1 MKTTFIILISAVIG
15 LMILALSQGLD
26 TFSSGLRISW
36 LRLIRFL
43 PVMVVAM
50 LITGFTDVLLPKAL
64 VERWLSDASGWRGI
78 GLGYLA
84 GVLTP
89 GAGLIGLPL
98 VGTLY
103 KAGVGPSVLVTYM
116 TSMTT
121 MSLMRIP
128 LELGFCGWQL
138 TSLRLTVSF
147 VLPILAGFLANFVSP
162 WFIKVGI

>member
-1 MKTTFIILISAVIG
+1 MKTTFAILISAVIG
-15 LMILALSQGLD
+15 LMILALSQGFD
-26 TFSSGLRISW
+26 TFTLGLRTS
-36 LRLIRFL
+36 LQQLTRFL
-43 PVMVVAM
+43 PVVMVAM
-50 LITGFTDVLLPKAL
+50 LISGFTDVLLPKAL

-121 MSLMRIP
+121 ISLMRIP

-138 TSLRLTVSF
+138 TSLRITVSLMLPVIAG
-147 VLPILAGFLANFVSP
+147 VLAHFLSP
-162 WFIKVGI
+162 WFIKV

>member
-1 MKTTFIILISAVIG
+1 MKTTFVILISAVIG
-15 LMILALSQGLD
+15 LMILALSQGFD
-26 TFSSGLRISW
+26 TFTLGWRTSLQQ
-36 LRLIRFL
+36 LTRLL
-43 PVMVVAM
+43 PVVMVAM
-50 LITGFTDVLLPKAL
+50 LISGFTDVLLPKAL

-103 KAGVGPSVLVTYM
+103 KAGVGSSVLVTYM

-121 MSLMRIP
+121 VSLMRIP

-138 TSLRLTVSF
+138 TSLRITVSL
-147 VLPILAGFLANFVSP
+147 VLPILAGILAHFLSP
-162 WFIKVGI
+162 WFIKA

>member
-1 MKTTFIILISAVIG
+1 MKTTFVILISAVIG

-26 TFSSGLRISW
+26 TFSLAWGKSW
-36 LRLIRFL
+36 QQLMRFL
-43 PVMVVAM
+43 PVVIVAM
-50 LITGFTDVLLPKAL
+50 LISGFTDVLLPKGL

-103 KAGVGPSVLVTYM
+103 KAGVGSSVLVTYM

-121 MSLMRIP
+121 ISLMRIP

-138 TSLRLTVSF
+138 TSLRISVSLI
-147 VLPILAGFLANFVSP
+147 LPIIAGILAHFLSP
-162 WFIKVGI
+162 WFIKA

>member
-1 MKTTFIILISAVIG
+1 MKTTFVILISAVIG
-15 LMILALSQGLD
+15 LMILALSQGFD
-26 TFSSGLRISW
+26 TFTLGLRTS
-36 LRLIRFL
+36 LQQLTRLL
-43 PVMVVAM
+43 PVVMVAM
-50 LITGFTDVLLPKAL
+50 LISGFTDVLLPKAL

-98 VGTLY
+98 VATLY
-103 KAGVGPSVLVTYM
+103 KAGVGSSVLVTYM

-121 MSLMRIP
+121 VSLMRIP

-138 TSLRLTVSF
+138 TSLRITVSL
-147 VLPILAGFLANFVSP
+147 VLPILAGILAHFLSP
-162 WFIKVGI
+162 WFIKA

>member
-1 MKTTFIILISAVIG
+1 MKTTFVILISAVIG
-15 LMILALSQGLD
+15 LMILALSQGFD
-26 TFSSGLRISW
+26 TFTLGLRTS
-36 LRLIRFL
+36 LQQLTRLL
-43 PVMVVAM
+43 PVVMVAM
-50 LITGFTDVLLPKAL
+50 LISGFTDVLLPKAL

-98 VGTLY
+98 VATLY
-103 KAGVGPSVLVTYM
+103 KAGVGSSVLVTYM

-121 MSLMRIP
+121 ISLMRIP

-138 TSLRLTVSF
+138 TSLRITVSL
-147 VLPILAGFLANFVSP
+147 VLPILAGVFAHFLSP
-162 WFIKVGI
+162 WFIRT

>member
-1 MKTTFIILISAVIG
+1 MKTTFVILIGAVIG
-15 LMILALSQGLD
+15 LMILALSQGFD
-26 TFSSGLRISW
+26 TFALGWRTSW

-50 LITGFTDVLLPKAL
+50 LISGFTDVLLPKTL
-64 VERWLSDASGWRGI
+64 VERWLSDGSGWRGI

-98 VGTLY
+98 VATLY
-103 KAGVGPSVLVTYM
+103 KAGVGSSVLVTYM

-121 MSLMRIP
+121 ISLMRIP

-138 TSLRLTVSF
+138 TSLRLTVSL
-147 VLPILAGFLANFVSP
+147 VLPIIAGILAHFLSP
-162 WFIKVGI
+162 WFIKA